1 MRHQVNSKRQN
12 PRRQDILEAA
22 LRTIGRRGVDGVTH
36 RAVAEE
42 AEVPLAATTYYFDS
56 KYALVEEAFELII
69 DRSIEC
75 LRRYTTTSS
84 NISRSELIDRI
95 VGFADA
101 QMRDPDAVLTAQ
113 FELMLE
119 AGRTEYLRPLAHRWN
134 IAYMDGITELV
145 RSARVPRAEA
155 ASELISKFVEGALLG
170 HATTPNDYLL
180 NEYIRPL
187 LTDLVTAWCRTY
199 ARGRRTG
206 GLPGA
211 AAQSKSASDAG
222 ETRTRRPPRR
232 PRAI

>member
-1 MRHQVNSKRQN
+1 MRQQVNSKRQN
-12 PRRQDILEAA
+12 PRRQEILEAA

-42 AEVPLAATTYYFDS
+42 AKVPLAATTYYFDS

-75 LRRYTTTSS
+75 VRRYTTTSS
-84 NISRSELIDRI
+84 NISRSELVDRI

-101 QMRDPDAVLTAQ
+101 QISDPDAVLTAQ

-119 AGRTEYLRPLAHRWN
+119 AGRTEYLRPLTHRWH
-134 IAYMDGITELV
+134 IAYMDGFTELV
-145 RSARVPRAEA
+145 RSARVPRAKA
-155 ASELISKFVEGALLG
+155 ASELMLTFVEGALLDH
-170 HATTPNDYLL
+170 HATTPKEYLL

-199 ARGRRTG
+199 TRGQARGSAPASSRR
-206 GLPGA
+206 
-211 AAQSKSASDAG
+211 S
-222 ETRTRRPPRR
+222 R
-232 PRAI
+232 